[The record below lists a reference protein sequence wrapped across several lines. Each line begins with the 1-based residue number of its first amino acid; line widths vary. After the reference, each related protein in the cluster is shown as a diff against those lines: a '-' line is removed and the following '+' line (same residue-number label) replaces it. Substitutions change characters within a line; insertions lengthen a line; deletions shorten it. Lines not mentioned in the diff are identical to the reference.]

1 VCIDYGFIYSDR
13 LQFRIF
19 KGERGK

>member
-1 VCIDYGFIYSDR
+1 MSPISR

-19 KGERGK
+19 RSW